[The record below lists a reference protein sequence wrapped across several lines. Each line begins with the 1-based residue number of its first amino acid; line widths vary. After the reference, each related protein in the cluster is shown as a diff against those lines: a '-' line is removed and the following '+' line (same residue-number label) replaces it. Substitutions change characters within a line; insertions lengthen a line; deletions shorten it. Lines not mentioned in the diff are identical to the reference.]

1 MMSVEASSSKDS
13 VRIKIWL
20 SDKLKNKSE
29 VIKQFDLLYQK
40 RLEKNGF
47 EKKGGPKNRTYV
59 MEVLFDNRA
68 ILRGLKDDDW
78 DNALKPLLHAWTM
91 FNQMDWAKI
100 KKYLKS

>member
-1 MMSVEASSSKDS
+1 ME
-13 VRIKIWL
+13 RYRKIE
-20 SDKLKNKSE
+20 KKPE

-40 RLEKNGF
+40 HLEENGF
-47 EKKGGPKNRTYV
+47 IKRGSAKNRSYV

-78 DNALKPLLHAWTM
+78 DDALKPLLDAWTV
-91 FNQMDWAKI
+91 FNQMDWTKI